1 MKKSHSFK
9 FLLLVFFLLAQNIMH
24 SHQRRLEE
32 GGGGGDIQRNY
43 YQIDL
48 PDQVL
53 GPESIAFDCR
63 KEGPYIGVSDGRI
76 LKWQGPN
83 LGWKEFAI
91 PSSNR
96 DRKLCDGSSDPN
108 LEPTCGRPLGLKF
121 NHATCQLYIAD
132 AYFGLLMVGPNG
144 GVAQQLANSAEGIP
158 FKFTNALDIDS
169 NSGVIYFTDSS
180 IFIQR
185 RNYVMSAIMFDRT
198 GRLLKYDPET
208 KKVTVIYK
216 GLGFPNGLALSKDNS
231 FLILAETTK
240 MRILKFRLDSITSTN
255 SYVPEEF
262 AKVSRIADNIKRNE
276 KGEFWVGLNSER
288 GRIQNHDVDY
298 KAKLLIGDWV
308 IPDPV
313 GVKYDEEGNILQ
325 QLDGNGGS
333 ALNSV
338 SEIEEFN
345 GKLYI
350 GSVEKPYV
358 GIFA

>member
-1 MKKSHSFK
+1 MTMKKSQSFK
-9 FLLLVFFLLAQNIMH
+9 FLLLVFFLLAQNIMQ

-32 GGGGGDIQRNY
+32 GGSGDGDIQRSY

-48 PDQVL
+48 PDQVI

-83 LGWKEFAI
+83 FGWKEFAI

-180 IFIQR
+180 IFVQR

-216 GLGFPNGLALSKDNS
+216 
-231 FLILAETTK
+231 ETTK
-240 MRILKFRLDSITSTN
+240 MRILKFRLDSSSTN

-288 GRIQNHDVDY
+288 GRIQNDDVV
-298 KAKLLIGDWV
+298 KAKLLFGDWV

-313 GVKYDEEGNILQ
+313 GVKYDEEGNILE

-338 SEIEEFN
+338 SEIEEID